1 MLTSIK
7 AWVIAISAASLIT
20 TFALLYAA
28 ASIYKGRAEV
38 LQAKHDEL
46 LRKHQ
51 TAQVAISACMEVNL
65 ENSLQRDKEN
75 QRAKAAEAR
84 IAQAEQ
90 DANIEIEE
98 MRSEIARLRGRDLD
112 CPAID
117 DDYRRWLLNNARN

>member
-1 MLTSIK
+1 VLTSIK

-38 LQAKHDEL
+38 LQDKHDEL

-98 MRSEIARLRGRDLD
+98 MRSEIARLRGRDLA
-112 CPAID
+112 CPALD
-117 DDYRRWLLNNARN
+117 NTFRNWMFTDPAH

>member
-38 LQAKHDEL
+38 LQDKHDEL

-98 MRSEIARLRGRDLD
+98 MRSEIARLRGRDLA
-112 CPAID
+112 CPALD
-117 DDYRRWLLNNARN
+117 NTFRNWMFTDPAH